1 MKTTIVF
8 MLSLATTITTMQAAA
23 DTAAP
28 TSLPA
33 NAPAKS
39 APLASQTGITRL

>member
-1 MKTTIVF
+1 MKTTLVF
-8 MLSLATTITTMQAAA
+8 MLSLATITAMQAAA

-33 NAPAKS
+33 NAP
-39 APLASQTGITRL
+39 LASQMGITRL